1 VKTNDIFINR
11 LASWVLPNQ
20 FDAIIV
26 TGGYNDGSTDS
37 NTLYNAAALYY
48 QTLKSNYPNAFLGV
62 VLPFNSLTPLPAGTT
77 NSIYA
82 IRAACRDNG
91 IPFIDPS
98 GSGTNDVPGA
108 NPWIYGY
115 YLSSGNAGGNAAAYI
130 SSDGT
135 HPTLAGHLFLEANL
149 DEWITTNIF
158 PPTASSNV
166 STHSAGP
173 LFTNAA
179 GATFSVMVNAATNGF
194 IIISQ

>member
-1 VKTNDIFINR
+1 
-11 LASWVLPNQ
+11 
-20 FDAIIV
+20 
-26 TGGYNDGSTDS
+26 
-37 NTLYNAAALYY
+37 
-48 QTLKSNYPNAFLGV
+48 
-62 VLPFNSLTPLPAGTT
+62 LPAGTT